1 MRISVELFFPFRREL
16 PEGRIELELPPGAD
30 VEAAITALVDR
41 FPALKGKMYDAQ
53 GRLQRFVSALV
64 NRTSIQYLQG
74 YSTRL
79 SDGDELTL
87 LPPVGGG

>member
-1 MRISVELFFPFRREL
+1 MRISVELLFPFRREL

-41 FPALKGKMYDAQ
+41 FPTLKGRLYDAQ
-53 GRLQRFVSALV
+53 GHLQRFVSALV
-64 NRTSIQYLQG
+64 NRTSVQSLQG